1 MCPDTLCIFVLLSH
15 PLPFLLLPLPFSTL
29 TPLAPHSRFKGIEAP
44 WQGESRGGWDKDGN
58 LIIGGNE
65 IKKIGKD
72 GAEDSGG
79 GKILW

>member
-1 MCPDTLCIFVLLSH
+1 MVKHCA
-15 PLPFLLLPLPFSTL
+15 L
-29 TPLAPHSRFKGIEAP
+29 TPPHSRFYPPLPFGKKNLPQKGIEAP

-58 LIIGGNE
+58 LIIGGND

>member
-1 MCPDTLCIFVLLSH
+1 MCS
-15 PLPFLLLPLPFSTL
+15 S
-29 TPLAPHSRFKGIEAP
+29 KGIEAP